1 MTETQEV
8 WLELS
13 QITITAVP
21 GIPLIEPGDNLAAII
36 LSRMEAAG
44 LGLLDGDILVI
55 AQKVV
60 SKAEGRLVRLDTV
73 TPSPR
78 ARQVAE
84 QTDKDPRLVE
94 VILSDTREISRMR
107 KGLLIVEH
115 NLGFISANAGVDHS
129 NVAPNPSTGPL
140 RSLDRL
146 GTSQAQ
152 DDASTGSGGTS
163 GGASRQPEE
172 QVWVAQLPVDPDASA
187 WEIRSQLMAATGK
200 EVAVIINDTHGRPWR
215 VGAVGVAIGVAGIA
229 PVEDLR
235 GQPDLFGYVLENT
248 QVGQAD
254 QVAAAAS
261 LVMGQADEGR
271 PVALIR
277 GLAYQVRNDASARE
291 LLRSKEQDLYR

>member
-13 QITITAVP
+13 QIIITAVP

-36 LSRMEAAG
+36 LSRMEATG
-44 LGLLDGDILVI
+44 LGVQDGDILVV

-60 SKAEGRLVRLDTV
+60 SKAEGRLVRLGTV
-73 TPSPR
+73 TPSSR
-78 ARQVAE
+78 AREVAA
-84 QTDKDPRLVE
+84 QTGKDPRLVE
-94 VILSDTREISRMR
+94 IILADTRAISRMR

-115 NLGFISANAGVDHS
+115 NLGFIAANAGVDRS

-140 RSLDRL
+140 RH
-146 GTSQAQ
+146 AH
-152 DDASTGSGGTS
+152 DDASTGPSPASGGTS
-163 GGASRQPEE
+163 GGASGQGEE
-172 QVWVAQLPVDPDASA
+172 RVWVAQLPVDPDASA
-187 WEIRSQLMAATGK
+187 RGIRSQLMAATGK

-235 GQPDLFGYVLENT
+235 GQPDLFGHVLENT
-248 QVGQAD
+248 QVGLAD

-277 GLAYQVRNDASARE
+277 GLDYQVRNDVSARE
-291 LLRSKEQDLYR
+291 LLRPREQDLYR

>member
-1 MTETQEV
+1 
-8 WLELS
+8 LKLP

-21 GIPLIEPGDNLAAII
+21 DIPLIQPGDDLAAII

-44 LGLLDGDILVI
+44 LSLQDGDILVI

-78 ARQVAE
+78 AREVAE
-84 QTDKDPRLVE
+84 QTGKDPRLVE

-115 NLGFISANAGVDHS
+115 TLGFISANAGVDRS
-129 NVAPNPSTGPL
+129 NVAPNPSTG
-140 RSLDRL
+140 
-146 GTSQAQ
+146 
-152 DDASTGSGGTS
+152 SG
-163 GGASRQPEE
+163 RREE

-187 WEIRSQLMAATGK
+187 REVRSQLMAATGK
-200 EVAVIINDTHGRPWR
+200 EIAVIINDTHGRPWR
-215 VGAVGVAIGVAGIA
+215 VGAVGVAIGVAGIV

-235 GQPDLFGYVLENT
+235 GHPDLFGHTLETT
-248 QVGQAD
+248 QVGLAD
-254 QVAAAAS
+254 QLAAAAS

-277 GLAYQVRNDASARE
+277 GLDYQVRNDASARE
-291 LLRSKEQDLYR
+291 LLRPREQDLYR